1 MNLAPFAFLA
11 DPDLIQAL
19 NKHSIEIS
27 CGADQVL
34 FRQGDAPVG
43 LYILHKGE
51 VTLSHTAPTTWE
63 VNTIQVLPGS
73 VLGLP
78 GLVGNRPYTLTAIA
92 RADARLSF
100 ITRSHFDIILQHDSL
115 LAIKVTQVLAAEVH
129 TARQGVLE
137 FHPAANGSSLTPPD

>member
-1 MNLAPFAFLA
+1 MNLDPFAFLA

-100 ITRSHFDIILQHDSL
+100 TIHTH
-115 LAIKVTQVLAAEVH
+115 AEV
-129 TARQGVLE
+129 V
-137 FHPAANGSSLTPPD
+137 PY